1 MVLTARA
8 SLHSAGSATVWVLTQ
23 DHPRSTVCG
32 VPLRRT
38 PLPAW
43 AIAQRRELG
52 QRVGAARRAAGL
64 SQDQLADRVGVERR
78 TIQRYEA
85 GERDPRYTDLL
96 LIARA
101 IGVPLADLVRT

>member
-1 MVLTARA
+1 M
-8 SLHSAGSATVWVLTQ
+8 TVWV
-23 DHPRSTVCG
+23 

-43 AIAQRRELG
+43 AIARRRELG
-52 QRVGAARRAAGL
+52 QRIGDVRRASAL
-64 SQDQLADRVGVERR
+64 SQDQLADRIGVERR
-78 TIQRYEA
+78 TIQRYES

-101 IGVPLADLVRT
+101 LGTSAADLIRE